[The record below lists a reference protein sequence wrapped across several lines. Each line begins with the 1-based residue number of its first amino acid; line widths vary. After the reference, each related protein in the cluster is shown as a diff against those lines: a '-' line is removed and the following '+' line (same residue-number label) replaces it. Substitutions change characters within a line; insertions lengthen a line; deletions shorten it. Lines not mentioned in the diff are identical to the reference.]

1 MSAPEAA
8 GGAAGEYRVYGYRW
22 AVLGAFVLV
31 NITIQLL
38 WISYAAITTQAQSY
52 YNVSGLGVGLFAML
66 FMILFIPFALPAA
79 WLIDTRGFRVAVGLG
94 AMLMAVC
101 GILRGLAGANFGL
114 AIAATVGI
122 AIGQPF
128 LLNAWTKVPANWMAP
143 NERATGV
150 ALATL
155 ANLVGIALGEALT
168 PMLISS
174 MSIGAVQLVYGIV
187 VLLSAILFIVVARER
202 PATPPCAPEMEVR
215 ALMLDGLRSAMRV
228 PAFLGFLAVWFIGLG
243 IFNGVLTWV
252 DEILSPRHFSSVDAG
267 IVGALVIVGGVFG
280 SVSLAAL
287 SDRLQKRVVFMLVG
301 LLLAIPGLLGL
312 TFASTGWLLYVAS
325 FAFGFFLIS
334 VAPIGMEYSAEV
346 THPTP
351 EGTSQGVVQLVG
363 QCSVVIVYLMAA
375 LRSSNGSYTTSL
387 LFCSALLVVGA
398 VVLSRLH
405 DPTHHVVIAP
415 IGALG
420 PAGHASG
427 N

>member
-1 MSAPEAA
+1 VTAPAA
-8 GGAAGEYRVYGYRW
+8 VTTGPAYRVYGYRW
-22 AVLGAFVLV
+22 VVLAAFVLV

-38 WISYAAITTQAQSY
+38 WISYAAITSQAQHY
-52 YNVSGLGVGLFAML
+52 YGVSGLEVGLFAML
-66 FMILFIPFALPAA
+66 FMILFIPVALPAA
-79 WLIDTRGFRVAVGLG
+79 WLIDTRGFRLAVGFG
-94 AMLMAVC
+94 TVLMAVC
-101 GILRGLAGANFGL
+101 GIGRGLAGNNYGL
-114 AIAATVGI
+114 AIFATVGI

-174 MSIGAVQLVYGIV
+174 MSIGAVQLLYGVV
-187 VLLSAILFIVVARER
+187 VLISAVIFLAVARER

-215 ALMLDGLRSAMRV
+215 ALMLDGLRSALRV
-228 PAFLGFLAVWFIGLG
+228 RPFLVFLAVWFIGLG

-252 DEILSPRHFSSVDAG
+252 DGILSPRHFTSVDAG
-267 IVGALVIVGGVFG
+267 IVGALVIFGGVLG
-280 SVSLAAL
+280 SVSLAPL
-287 SDRLQKRVVFMLVG
+287 SDRRQKRVLFILIG

-312 TFASTGWLLYVAS
+312 TFATTGWLLYVAS

-346 THPTP
+346 TQPTP

-375 LRSSNGSYTTSL
+375 LKSGNGSYTLSL
-387 LFCSALLVVGA
+387 LFCVALLVVGA
-398 VVLSRLH
+398 VVVGRLH
-405 DPTHHVVIAP
+405 DPQAEPSPHHHPTAGRSQP
-415 IGALG
+415 T
-420 PAGHASG
+420 PA
-427 N
+427 